1 MAKLLFNG
9 QSVFCIDFFCFFKG
23 EFTATG
29 GDPLSKFCHD
39 LKTAPDEVIL
49 LVIVYIT
56 SNPAYSIRW

>member
-1 MAKLLFNG
+1 M
-9 QSVFCIDFFCFFKG
+9 FCIDFFRFFKG